1 MDPSILIPIVGTVAL
16 GGIASHIMSNRRVR
30 RAQRQFAANHVRAM
44 TSLADAAVEILCVD
58 HGMDVPDAQKL
69 LLEEAQRRN
78 PHLVGVPAGANDPAF
93 LARARKMIEDKR
105 AAKKAAKD
113 ATNDVS
119 K

>member
-1 MDPSILIPIVGTVAL
+1 VAL
-16 GGIASHIMSNRRVR
+16 GGIASHIMSNRRMR

-69 LLEEAQRRN
+69 LLEAAQRRN
-78 PHLVGVPAGANDPAF
+78 PDLVAGTNDPAF